1 MDLMMIEIDDECEE
15 TPRNAFVGIFRTF
28 REILTNAKRVF
39 YVKVFNKLPI
49 YSSIQY
55 ICINIT

>member
-49 YSSIQY
+49 
-55 ICINIT
+55 